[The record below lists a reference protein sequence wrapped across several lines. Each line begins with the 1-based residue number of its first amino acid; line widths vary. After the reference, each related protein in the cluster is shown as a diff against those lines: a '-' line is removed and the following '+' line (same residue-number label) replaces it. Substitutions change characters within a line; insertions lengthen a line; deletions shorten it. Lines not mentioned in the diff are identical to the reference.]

1 MAEDLINSI
10 VNRPLVKK
18 EIQDTTAD
26 LVVLQKQL
34 VDTANSVVTLN
45 AALGKSTNSKDLS
58 GNITKVNQELEKTV
72 KIREKIRTT
81 IISNSQAEVD
91 AYNKTINGEK
101 KITETVNARD
111 KAQARAANEATARGS
126 KVIKQQEQ
134 QAKEYIRAQGL
145 IEAART
151 RFERYKILAD
161 GATNP
166 AQLQKYNQKIQ
177 ATEIAIKQLGNA
189 GKTGFDSL
197 GNAIQKSGNLFS
209 GIGQKVVTL
218 ARLLPGIGVIGLIA
232 FATDPIINYIKT
244 LDVFASKVSMAAET
258 QKALNEVYQEANKET
273 ASQVTNLK
281 YTYQAATDVTNAMEK
296 RLDAAIA
303 LQKEYPT
310 TFGLQTKENIINGEA
325 SGIYKQLTLDI
336 EANARAK
343 AAAARISAEEAKILD
358 AQIQVQKIAIGG
370 ARENENIKKTLETR
384 IKDALSYEF
393 KRRGIASSGASFDKA
408 VEAELQRQFLA
419 NNKLNEQKVK
429 AQADIIKQAQS
440 NINAV
445 KNLVGGGTA
454 IGNALVTDGGNAED
468 EKNREA
474 ERKKLADE
482 AKKRMD
488 DAIKLAQQ
496 QARELL
502 DLQNDYEKQLADAKK
517 AGDKIEEDR
526 LKDILKNSEATF
538 SQANSQRLLQIE
550 RDKSDV
556 LSALA
561 DQYSQGLIKKQAYD
575 EQVREIENQTS
586 LESIAS
592 AIALAQDLIR
602 IRQAVGEDTI
612 SEEEK
617 LAKLQIQY
625 SDMVTDHKLKNA
637 DKEQARQ
644 KELNGKI
651 KELAEEAAQF
661 VITLVNAGFENR
673 KNKLQD
679 EANAIDTNTQE
690 QIKQVERSVG
700 SEQVKADKIAVINA
714 KAQADKARI
723 AQQQKQIDIEK
734 AKFDKA
740 VAIAR
745 IIENTA
751 VAVTA
756 ALTSLPPNVPLAF
769 VVGAIGAIQLAT
781 AIAQP
786 IPTYKDGT
794 DNHKGGWAIFG
805 EAGTEYVKEPG
816 KAGYLTQ
823 GATLAPLPAGTQ
835 VISNADLM
843 SAMANPSGGGYVS
856 NQLDLS
862 QLLQQNERH
871 NKGVIK
877 ALETKQQANYLR
889 GRRDEKK
896 FGEYLKSNIN

>member
-10 VNRPLVKK
+10 VDRPVVKK
-18 EIQDTTAD
+18 QIQDTTAD

-58 GNITKVNQELEKTV
+58 GNITKVNTELEKTV

-91 AYNKTINGEK
+91 AYNKSVQGEK
-101 KITETVNARD
+101 NITSTVNARN
-111 KAQARAANEATARGS
+111 KAEAQAANEATARNA
-126 KVIKQQEQ
+126 KIIKQQEK
-134 QAKEYIRAQGL
+134 QATEYIRAQGL

-151 RFERYKILAD
+151 RLERYKILAE

-177 ATEIAIKQLGNA
+177 ATEIAIKQLSNA
-189 GKTGFDSL
+189 GKDGFDGL
-197 GNAIQKSGNLFS
+197 GNAVKKSSNIFQS
-209 GIGQKVVTL
+209 IGQKVVTL
-218 ARLLPGIGVIGLIA
+218 GRLLPGIGTIGLIA
-232 FATDPIINYIKT
+232 FATDPIIEYISA
-244 LDVFASKVSMAAET
+244 LDLFGGKVSNASKLLKE
-258 QKALNEVYQEANKET
+258 LNDVNKT
-273 ASQVTNLK
+273 ASKDFGDQSTKLK
-281 YTYQAATDVTNAMEK
+281 ILYETATDVNNSYAI
-296 RLDAAIA
+296 RLSATRELQQAFPETFENLSKEEIMNGKVGKSVKELTEDLLQQAVARASVAKIQELA
-303 LQKEYPT
+303 GKQQEAEFQKE
-310 TFGLQTKENIINGEA
+310 
-325 SGIYKQLTLDI
+325 
-336 EANARAK
+336 
-343 AAAARISAEEAKILD
+343 RIR
-358 AQIQVQKIAIGG
+358 IG
-370 ARENENIKKTLETR
+370 
-384 IKDALSYEF
+384 
-393 KRRGIASSGASFDKA
+393 
-408 VEAELQRQFLA
+408 
-419 NNKLNEQKVK
+419 
-429 AQADIIKQAQS
+429 
-440 NINAV
+440 NINANV
-445 KNLVGGGTA
+445 ASSSLKNKTGIGAALNAPALRENNQKAAEELKVQDNLIRTYQQQIDFFSKNIKAKNVESIFGGG
-454 IGNALVTDGGNAED
+454 DGGKAD
-468 EKNREA
+468 EA
-474 ERKKLADE
+474 ARKKAADE
-482 AKKRMD
+482 AKKRLQ

-517 AGDKIEEDR
+517 AGDKADEER
-526 LKDILKNSEATF
+526 LKGILKNSEAVF
-538 SQANSQRLLQIE
+538 EQANSQRLLQIE
-550 RDKSDV
+550 KNQSE
-556 LSALA
+556 ALALVA
-561 DQYSQGLIKKQAYD
+561 DQYAKGILSKEEYEKEKLEIEFESNKESIESANLLSAQLIKLQKEFNA
-575 EQVREIENQTS
+575 
-586 LESIAS
+586 
-592 AIALAQDLIR
+592 
-602 IRQAVGEDTI
+602 DTGT
-612 SEEEK
+612 EEEK
-617 LAKLQIQY
+617 LARLQIKLSELVTGKKL
-625 SDMVTDHKLKNA
+625 SDAEKVA
-637 DKEQARQ
+637 ARQ

-679 EANAIDTNTQE
+679 EANAIDNNTQE

-805 EAGTEYVKEPG
+805 EAGMEYVKEPG
-816 KAGYLTQ
+816 KAGYLTN

-862 QLLQQNERH
+862 AMIQETRSSTKQL
-871 NKGVIK
+871 VK
-877 ALETKQQANYLR
+877 ALETKQQSNYLR

-896 FGEYLKSNIN
+896 FNEYLKRNIN